1 MLRRGPVV
9 VGLSLVALMAGAVPA
24 WPDDSWGS
32 VDCTQN
38 PHPGCDLGAGK
49 GPQEGSPGHG
59 GDDASPRRGGRGG
72 GGRDREDP
80 ESSNPDFN
88 RSDCS
93 YRRSDYKPPPGAQP
107 VFHHGPRIGGIS
119 TAEPA
124 VFHVRS
130 EAAVVGPIAEP
141 KPGEDGAWYVYKCDA
156 GGTRDALYRPP
167 VWIPDGPQPEGG
179 PSVSPAALAEQARSH
194 LRLPSPKI
202 RASPADEQ
210 LVTVP
215 TWLWLERGAW
225 RKVSA
230 TASVPGVSVTAVAR
244 PVSVDWSMGDGGSRV
259 CHGPGT
265 PYRPGKAASR
275 RSSDPKRSSPDCGYT
290 YRSSSLGRRGDAY
303 PVSVTVT
310 WSVTWSGA
318 GQSGTFPGLRTTSA
332 AAFRVAESQAVNTDN
347 E

>member
-1 MLRRGPVV
+1 M
-9 VGLSLVALMAGAVPA
+9 VGLSLVAAMAGAVPA
-24 WPDDSWGS
+24 WSDDSWGS

-49 GPQEGSPGHG
+49 GPQKESP
-59 GDDASPRRGGRGG
+59 DRRGGGESPERGG
-72 GGRDREDP
+72 GGDSGGSRRREDQ

-88 RSDCS
+88 RADCS
-93 YRRSDYKPPPGAQP
+93 YRRSDYKPPADAQS
-107 VFHHGPRIGGIS
+107 VSYQGSLIGGVP
-119 TAEPA
+119 TAQSA
-124 VFHVRS
+124 VFHAQAQLR
-130 EAAVVGPIAEP
+130 VVGPVAGP

-167 VWIPDGPQPEGG
+167 VWIPEGQQDDGG
-179 PSVSPAALAEQARSH
+179 PRVSPAALAEQARGQ
-194 LRLPSPKI
+194 LRLPSPEIK
-202 RASPADEQ
+202 ASPAEQQ
-210 LVTVP
+210 LVTLP

-225 RKVSA
+225 RKASA

-244 PVSVDWSMGDGGSRV
+244 PTSVVWSMGDGGSKV

-265 PYRPGKAASR
+265 PYRPREASKPR
-275 RSSDPKRSSPDCGYT
+275 LNPKRPSPDCGYT
-290 YRSSSLGRRGDAY
+290 YRSSSAGQPDDAY
-303 PVSVTVT
+303 RVSATVN

-318 GQSGTFPGLRTTSA
+318 GQSGAFPGLTTTSA